1 MKQWRIPTVIG
12 AFVIAILGSAL
23 AFVLWQVP
31 QGVAQEQQPMLTYP
45 PQDPTPTVGPN
56 PTVMPAL
63 ASVILA
69 EATFDTPEA
78 LDAWEVVDLEFVLAD
93 NRANWQVSDG
103 RLVQNRAGLAFSPSI
118 HQTAALIGD
127 ETWRDYTVQ
136 VSFYDQLNG
145 TAGLIARYQGDD
157 PLTATYYRYRIIK
170 NSFRDTPRQVL
181 ERVERGVAVPLAE
194 VQQVGFEER
203 MWHVLS
209 MQVVG
214 NAIEVRMNGEV
225 MLQAV
230 DANPLPAGKAGIAT
244 RAVGTILFDDVV
256 VVTP

>member
-1 MKQWRIPTVIG
+1 MKQYRMPTI
-12 AFVIAILGSAL
+12 ITAIVAVLVASAL
-23 AFVLWQVP
+23 AVALWQVP
-31 QGVAQEQQPMLTYP
+31 QGIAQEQQPLLTYP
-45 PQDPTPTVGPN
+45 PQEPTPTVGPN
-56 PTVMPAL
+56 PTTVPAL
-63 ASVILA
+63 ASVTLT

-93 NRANWQVSDG
+93 NRANWQVSEG
-103 RLVQNRAGLAFSPSI
+103 RLMQNRAGPAFSPSI
-118 HQTAALIGD
+118 HHTAALIGD

-194 VQQVGFEER
+194 VTDIGFDER

-209 MQVVG
+209 MQVDG
-214 NAIEVRMNGEV
+214 NTIQIRMNDEV
-225 MLQAV
+225 MLEAV

-244 RAVGTILFDDVV
+244 RAVGTILFDDFT